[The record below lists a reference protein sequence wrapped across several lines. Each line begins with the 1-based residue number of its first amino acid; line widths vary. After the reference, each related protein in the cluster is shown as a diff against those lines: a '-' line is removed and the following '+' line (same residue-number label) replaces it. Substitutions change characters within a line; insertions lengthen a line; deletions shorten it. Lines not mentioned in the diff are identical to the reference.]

1 MCKRTVSRGLTIS
14 YHPGIDM
21 PRFCTASLV
30 ELFGAMMEAL
40 TTVMGIFG
48 ALGNMNLTS

>member
-1 MCKRTVSRGLTIS
+1 MS

-21 PRFCTASLV
+21 PKFWTTSLV
-30 ELFGAMMEAL
+30 ELLGAMMEAL
-40 TTVMGIFG
+40 TTVMGMFG